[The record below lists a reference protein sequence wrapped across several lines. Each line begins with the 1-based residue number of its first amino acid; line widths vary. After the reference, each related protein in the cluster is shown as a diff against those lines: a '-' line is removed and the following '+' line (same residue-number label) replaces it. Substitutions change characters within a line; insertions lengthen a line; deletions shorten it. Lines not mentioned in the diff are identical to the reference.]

1 MAKKKKSSKNASNTS
16 SEITSKRALIFK
28 VDMEEYG
35 KVTKVLG
42 NKRLM
47 ITLPDGTEIMG
58 IIPGRFRKNCWIGL
72 GDVVLVSRRD
82 FQESKVDVVHK
93 YEKDEPHRLLTVGE
107 IPLFFVDGTSASENN
122 INDSSLL
129 IIGEDETEQTDD
141 KIDFDDI

>member
-1 MAKKKKSSKNASNTS
+1 
-16 SEITSKRALIFK
+16 
-28 VDMEEYG
+28 MEEYG

-47 ITLPDGTEIMG
+47 IILPDGTEIMG

-141 KIDFDDI
+141 KIDFDDIQYIDFLKLNF